1 MNGLHRPFHNPT
13 LLSKNETRF
22 TKLPPGFTHEIKIH
36 LGEHGPAINPVTGVP
51 IMEFEKY
58 CCGE

>member
-1 MNGLHRPFHNPT
+1 VKTVDKLTISFLVDNSL
-13 LLSKNETRF
+13 EWF